1 MNRYLKRR
9 DLLNR
14 NNNAA
19 ILLAGILAI
28 IVGVGVARFAFT
40 SLLPSMLDDFL
51 TITDAGVLASSNFVG
66 YLSGAIFSVFI
77 KDINAKV
84 RYFRI
89 GMILSVLT
97 TFVLATT
104 TDATIWLVSRVI
116 AGFGSAMVLI
126 VGGALVMVKLNFKSK
141 TKAMG
146 IHFSGIGVAIV
157 ASELISQ
164 AILER
169 GTFSDAWMAL
179 SIFALIISFYSIY
192 ILSFDKVLKQEA
204 QKHKLSKSI
213 FSTYV
218 ILLILAYFA
227 EGVGF
232 VVQGT
237 FLPDIINSLDGLEG
251 YGGIAWLVVGI
262 AGIPSSI
269 IWMNLA
275 HKYGSVNIIMVAMA
289 LQVIGILIP
298 ALSNNMLLNL
308 LSGALYRS
316 TFIGLVAL
324 FMNLGGQLAGKNPV
338 VLMGSMTAAYGIGQ
352 VSAPLYSVALIEY
365 FGNYNSTLY
374 VTASIVFIG
383 ILFLLYAKKI
393 EHLHT

>member
-1 MNRYLKRR
+1 MNRYLRR
-9 DLLNR
+9 RNLLDR

-28 IVGVGVARFAFT
+28 VVGVGVARFAFT

-51 TITDAGVLASSNFVG
+51 TITNAGVLASFNFVG

-89 GMILSVLT
+89 GMMLSVIT
-97 TFVLATT
+97 TLVLATT

-126 VGGALVMVKLNFKSK
+126 VGGALVMVKLNFESK

-146 IHFSGIGVAIV
+146 IHFSGIGMAIV
-157 ASELISQ
+157 LSELISQ
-164 AILER
+164 AVLDR
-169 GTFSDAWMAL
+169 GTFADAWMAL
-179 SIFALIISFYSIY
+179 SIFAIIISFYSIY
-192 ILSFDKVLKQEA
+192 ILSFDRAIKQEA

-237 FLPDIINSLDGLEG
+237 FLPDIINSLDGLKG
-251 YGGIAWLVVGI
+251 YGSVTWLVVGI
-262 AGIPSSI
+262 AGVPSSI

-275 HKYGSVNIIMVAMA
+275 HRYGSVNIIMVAMA
-289 LQVIGILIP
+289 LQVVGILIP
-298 ALSNNMLLNL
+298 AFSTNILLNL
-308 LSGALYRS
+308 LSGALYGS

-324 FMNLGGQLAGKNPV
+324 FMNLGGHLAGRNPV
-338 VLMGSMTAAYGIGQ
+338 VLMGAMTAAYGIGQ

-383 ILFLLYAKKI
+383 ILFLLYAKK
-393 EHLHT
+393 

>member
-1 MNRYLKRR
+1 MN
-9 DLLNR
+9 LLNK
-14 NNNAA
+14 NNNTA

-51 TITDAGVLASSNFVG
+51 TVTNAGILASFNFVG
-66 YLSGAIFSVFI
+66 YLSGAIFAIFI
-77 KDINAKV
+77 KDINTKV
-84 RYFRI
+84 RFFRI
-89 GMILSVLT
+89 GMILSILT
-97 TFVLATT
+97 TLILATT
-104 TDATIWLVSRVI
+104 TNEILWLISRVI

-126 VGGALVMVKLNFKSK
+126 VGGAIVMVKLNFEDK

-146 IHFSGIGVAIV
+146 IHFSGIGFAI
-157 ASELISQ
+157 AISELISQ
-164 AILER
+164 YILKD
-169 GTFSDAWMAL
+169 GSWSDAW
-179 SIFALIISFYSIY
+179 FALALFAFVVTFYSIY
-192 ILSFDKVLKQEA
+192 ILSFDKETKKASV
-204 QKHKLSKSI
+204 KHKLSKSI

-218 ILLILAYFA
+218 ILLILAYFT

-237 FLPDIINSLDGLEG
+237 FLPDIINSLDGLDG
-251 YGGIAWLVVGI
+251 YGNASWLIVGI

-269 IWMNLA
+269 IWMRLA
-275 HKYGSVNIIMVAMA
+275 HRYGSVDVIIWAMS
-289 LQVIGILIP
+289 LQIVGILIP
-298 ALSNNMLLNL
+298 AFTNDIYLNL
-308 LSGALYRS
+308 LSGALYGS

-352 VSAPLYSVALIEY
+352 VTAPLYSVALIEH

-374 VTASIVFIG
+374 LTASIVFLG
-383 ILFLLYAKKI
+383 ILFLLYAKRVKK
-393 EHLHT
+393 